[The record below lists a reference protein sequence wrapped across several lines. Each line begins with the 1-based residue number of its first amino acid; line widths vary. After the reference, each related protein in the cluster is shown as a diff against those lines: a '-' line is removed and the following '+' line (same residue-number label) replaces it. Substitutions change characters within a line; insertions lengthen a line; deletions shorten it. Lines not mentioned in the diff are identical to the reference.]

1 MPMLRLRI
9 VWSGHRGKP
18 LSLTLESVWQAEECM
33 SPRSLASSTGSAFI
47 DRAIARQ
54 VAQGTMSCTIVTSCH
69 ARQVVVI
76 WMTLPTTER
85 RVWHGGDHSTKGPD
99 NLEHRNNHTII

>member
-1 MPMLRLRI
+1 
-9 VWSGHRGKP
+9 
-18 LSLTLESVWQAEECM
+18 M

-54 VAQGTMSCTIVTSCH
+54 VSTTHNVMHNVTSWH
-69 ARQVVVI
+69 ARQAVVI

-85 RVWHGGDHSTKGPD
+85 RVWHCGDHSAKGPG
-99 NLEHRNNHTII
+99 NLEHRNNHTIIDTNRISPIAFFPTSSKTFLLLV